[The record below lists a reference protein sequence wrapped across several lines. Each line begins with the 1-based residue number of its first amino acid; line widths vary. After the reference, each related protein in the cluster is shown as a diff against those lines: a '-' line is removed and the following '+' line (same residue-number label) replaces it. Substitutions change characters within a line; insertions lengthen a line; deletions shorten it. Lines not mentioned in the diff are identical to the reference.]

1 MDYLL
6 LFLFGALNNSEM
18 TDLYINSVEKVYVDK
33 FYSSPVVTLELGSVQ
48 KASFI
53 RTALMKAV
61 MRPKKRNNCDVCN
74 IFFSP
79 LIKQDFLKLCSANK
93 S

>member
-6 LFLFGALNNSEM
+6 LFFFSALSNLEM

-48 KASFI
+48 KSI
-53 RTALMKAV
+53 IHK
-61 MRPKKRNNCDVCN
+61 NSINESCN
-74 IFFSP
+74 ET
-79 LIKQDFLKLCSANK
+79 KEKE
-93 S
+93 